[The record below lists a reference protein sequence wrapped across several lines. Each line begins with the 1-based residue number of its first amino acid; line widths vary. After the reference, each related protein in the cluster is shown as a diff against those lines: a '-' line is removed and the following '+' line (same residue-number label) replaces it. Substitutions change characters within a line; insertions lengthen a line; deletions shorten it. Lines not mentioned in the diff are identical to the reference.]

1 MRPRRSM
8 DRLNL
13 SANQDPSRYI
23 MKSLRGRD
31 GKRISIVDSSGKIKE
46 IVAEKEAVDGQDIHL
61 TIDAE
66 LQNPYL
72 LHFVR
77 MQVPQRPSTPRPEK
91 SWHWLT
97 ARPMIPMLSLLDY
110 RQSSGMSGTT
120 IRINRY

>member
-23 MKSLRGRD
+23 MKSRGRD

-77 MQVPQRPSTPRPEK
+77 MQVRRN
-91 SWHWLT
+91 LG
-97 ARPMIPMLSLLDY
+97 I
-110 RQSSGMSGTT
+110 G
-120 IRINRY
+120 

>member
-77 MQVPQRPSTPRPEK
+77 MQVPRGHQPQDRRN
-91 SWHWLT
+91 LG
-97 ARPMIPMLSLLDY
+97 I
-110 RQSSGMSGTT
+110 G
-120 IRINRY
+120 